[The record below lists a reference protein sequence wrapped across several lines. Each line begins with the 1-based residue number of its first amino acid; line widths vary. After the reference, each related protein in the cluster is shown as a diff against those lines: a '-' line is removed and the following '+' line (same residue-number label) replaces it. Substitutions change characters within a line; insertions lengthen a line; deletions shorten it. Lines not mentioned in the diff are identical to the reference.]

1 MDSLKREL
9 NETKKK
15 EKNSEQNVREL
26 QQFIEHFRQ
35 QQGKYYYIM
44 IRTIHADFHH
54 LTPKCRQDLKLSGR
68 FEFDS
73 LIIMV
78 SL

>member
-35 QQGKYYYIM
+35 QQGKISVNITRISVGLGYIRVFVRAWVLE
-44 IRTIHADFHH
+44 IR
-54 LTPKCRQDLKLSGR
+54 S
-68 FEFDS
+68 
-73 LIIMV
+73 
-78 SL
+78 

>member
-35 QQGKYYYIM
+35 QQGKISVRIPLEYRLGYIRVSVRAWVFE
-44 IRTIHADFHH
+44 ILNLEI
-54 LTPKCRQDLKLSGR
+54 KL
-68 FEFDS
+68 
-73 LIIMV
+73 
-78 SL
+78 

>member
-1 MDSLKREL
+1 LDSLKREL

-35 QQGKYYYIM
+35 QQGKYYLKLFVFIT
-44 IRTIHADFHH
+44 IRIIHADFDH
-54 LTPKCRQDLKLSGR
+54 LTSK
-68 FEFDS
+68 
-73 LIIMV
+73 
-78 SL
+78 

>member
-1 MDSLKREL
+1 MDSIKREL

-35 QQGKYYYIM
+35 QQGKFYFSNYSFFIM
-44 IRTIHADFHH
+44 INLGGEEII
-54 LTPKCRQDLKLSGR
+54 CSG
-68 FEFDS
+68 
-73 LIIMV
+73 V
-78 SL
+78 G

>member
-1 MDSLKREL
+1 MLENCNNLL
-9 NETKKK
+9 NTFGSSKVKI
-15 EKNSEQNVREL
+15 NLVS
-26 QQFIEHFRQ
+26 
-35 QQGKYYYIM
+35 YYIM
-44 IRTIHADFHH
+44 IRTIHADFDH

-68 FEFDS
+68 LEFDS

>member
-35 QQGKYYYIM
+35 QQGQLTSLEYRLGYTRVSVRAWAFE
-44 IRTIHADFHH
+44 IR
-54 LTPKCRQDLKLSGR
+54 S
-68 FEFDS
+68 
-73 LIIMV
+73 
-78 SL
+78 

>member
-35 QQGKYYYIM
+35 QQGKTYYLSRLGLFTWIL
-44 IRTIHADFHH
+44 TILH
-54 LTPKCRQDLKLSGR
+54 LNRQDLKLSGR
-68 FEFDS
+68 LEFDS